1 MARHDFTDA
10 DRSEIHA
17 RYHRGKARLEEAKGM
32 NNAALGARFGMSP
45 VTVQRIITRGFAFA
59 KRSQA
64 YQLIEVE
71 VLTEL
76 EKAVK
81 QRTKL
86 LAAAELDHVAALATE
101 FKTSPGAIY
110 GISRTAPSKGSS
122 LATFLRS
129 PITTNDVQR
138 VHTYY

>member
-1 MARHDFTDA
+1 MARHNFTDA
-10 DRSEIHA
+10 ERSEIHA

-32 NNAALGARFGMSP
+32 NNAALGVRFGMSA

>member
-1 MARHDFTDA
+1 MARHNFTDA

-32 NNAALGARFGMSP
+32 NNASLGVRFGMSA

-101 FKTSPGAIY
+101 FETSPGAIY
-110 GISRTAPSKGSS
+110 SVSRTAPSKGSS

>member
-32 NNAALGARFGMSP
+32 NNASLGVRFGMSA

-64 YQLIEVE
+64 YQLIAVE
-71 VLTEL
+71 VLAEL

-86 LAAAELDHVAALATE
+86 LAEAEPDHVAALAAE

-110 GISRTAPSKGSS
+110 GISRTAPSKGGA

-129 PITTNDVQR
+129 PITTTDVQR